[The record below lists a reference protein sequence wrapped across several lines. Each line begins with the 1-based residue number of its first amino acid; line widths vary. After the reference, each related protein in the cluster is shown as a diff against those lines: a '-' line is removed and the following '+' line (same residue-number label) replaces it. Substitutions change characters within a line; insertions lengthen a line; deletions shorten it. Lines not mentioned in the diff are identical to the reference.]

1 MARSQE
7 AQRQRTQNNPLVLGS
22 FDTLALKYL
31 KGRLGPLNQVVGR
44 ADTSQISNGGF
55 GGGTYNHWFQ
65 VDLKKSAWIIVV
77 KSGPRPNYIQTSVYD
92 LDKKPIEG
100 RGIFQADSVETTKGT
115 EAFYPYLGT
124 VMGAQ
129 SDLYNTFTP
138 ARLDRGDERY
148 YPLEAGVYLLCIST
162 TRNELLDYEVGL
174 VVEFP
179 ITEMFI
185 ALEDEGD
192 ISLFFQ
198 ETAIDFSKTINV
210 ISPVTADTIV
220 SALTFDVTQQPD
232 SSFIDVATPITS
244 NTTISSDVNKPNGFT
259 GSVCVINSGITV
271 TVLPGSAWFIGDLIV
286 NPEQPNGF
294 TEDICIINSGVTVT
308 VLFGSEW
315 LIGPQIPSEQEG
327 EFLVIAEPG
336 DDLYFDTI
344 HDHSLEEWQESW
356 ELTHQD
362 TDKFP
367 AVFIPLTNRP

>member
-22 FDTLALKYL
+22 FNTTTLKYL
-31 KGRLGPLNQVVGR
+31 KGRLGPLNQLVGR
-44 ADTSQISNGGF
+44 ADTSQQSNGGF

-65 VDLKKSAWIIVV
+65 VNLKKDAWIIVA
-77 KSGPRPNYIQTSVYD
+77 KSGPRPNYIQTAVYD
-92 LDKKPIEG
+92 LAKNPIEG
-100 RGIFQADSVETTKGT
+100 RGIFQGDTVFDGT
-115 EAFYPYLGT
+115 GNGIFYPYLDT

-129 SDLYNTFTP
+129 SDLYNTFVP

-148 YPLEAGVYLLCIST
+148 YPLEAGGYLLCVST

-185 ALEDEGD
+185 SLEDESN
-192 ISLFFQ
+192 ISLLLQ
-198 ETAIDFSKTINV
+198 ETAIDFSRTINV
-210 ISPVTADTIV
+210 ISPVTVNTI
-220 SALTFDVTQQPD
+220 
-232 SSFIDVATPITS
+232 
-244 NTTISSDVNKPNGFT
+244 ISS
-259 GSVCVINSGITV
+259 SV
-271 TVLPGSAWFIGDLIV
+271 D
-286 NPEQPNGF
+286 QPNGF
-294 TEDICIINSGVTVT
+294 TEDLCVINSGVIVT
-308 VLFGSEW
+308 VLLGSEW
-315 LIGPQIPSEQEG
+315 FIGSQLLSEQDG
-327 EFLVIAEPG
+327 DFLVIAEPG

-356 ELTHQD
+356 ESTHQD